1 MDLISIPTIMV
12 ISYLITEI
20 FKLFIKKKYLP
31 VVAGVSGLIL
41 GIISFYLVPELI
53 GNTNL
58 LTSIAIGIVSGLAA
72 TGSNQILKQIRK
84 EETWCQ

>member
-20 FKLFIKKKYLP
+20 FKLFIMKKYLP
-31 VVAGVSGLIL
+31 VVAGASGLIL

-84 EETWCQ
+84 EE

>member
-20 FKLFIKKKYLP
+20 FKLFIKEKYLP

-84 EETWCQ
+84 EE

>member
-20 FKLFIKKKYLP
+20 FKVFIKEKYLP

-84 EETWCQ
+84 EE

>member
-31 VVAGVSGLIL
+31 VVAGASGLIL

-72 TGSNQILKQIRK
+72 TG
-84 EETWCQ
+84 

>member
-84 EETWCQ
+84 EE

>member
-1 MDLISIPTIMV
+1 MV

-31 VVAGVSGLIL
+31 VVAGISGLIL

-58 LTSIAIGIVSGLAA
+58 LTSIAIVLINKLF
-72 TGSNQILKQIRK
+72 
-84 EETWCQ
+84 EEDICTLRAETFAN

>member
-31 VVAGVSGLIL
+31 VVAGASCLIL

-84 EETWCQ
+84 EE

>member
-31 VVAGVSGLIL
+31 VVAGASGLIL

-84 EETWCQ
+84 EE

>member
-20 FKLFIKKKYLP
+20 FKLFSKKKYLP

-84 EETWCQ
+84 EE

>member
-20 FKLFIKKKYLP
+20 FKLFIKTKYLP

-84 EETWCQ
+84 EE

>member
-72 TGSNQILKQIRK
+72 TGSNQILKQTRK
-84 EETWCQ
+84 EE

>member
-31 VVAGVSGLIL
+31 VVAGASGLIL

-84 EETWCQ
+84 E

>member
-31 VVAGVSGLIL
+31 VVAGASGLIL
-41 GIISFYLVPELI
+41 GIISFYLIPELI

-84 EETWCQ
+84 EE

>member
-31 VVAGVSGLIL
+31 VVAGISGLIL

-84 EETWCQ
+84 EE

>member
-1 MDLISIPTIMV
+1 MILPFYSPNVNI
-12 ISYLITEI
+12 
-20 FKLFIKKKYLP
+20 FIKKKYLP

-84 EETWCQ
+84 EE

>member
-31 VVAGVSGLIL
+31 VVAGASGLIL

-72 TGSNQILKQIRK
+72 TGSNQILKQTRK
-84 EETWCQ
+84 EE

>member
-1 MDLISIPTIMV
+1 MDLISIPTIIV

-84 EETWCQ
+84 EE